1 MSEELQSLLTQ
12 TTILNMSSAALQN
25 QLIEAPASDAY
36 RVYETLGYVEAYD
49 AILNGDYAFVA
60 FKETD
65 RSTGNSTVK
74 ISSKGTSGAMF
85 DPAAIRTRCREAG
98 AKNEPYFIWGYSFT
112 PSAGDPRQIEFRVHQ
127 QSGQPV
133 ALEIFVVTRKA
144 DGTAQP
150 AKSLRMENFMTE
162 AAPAKKPLAEAP
174 ASDAYRLYKTLGYVD
189 AYDAVLNCD
198 YAFVAYQ
205 EVEKDSK
212 QWRVCVKS
220 TQTAGGSFDPAAI
233 RAKARETGA
242 QGKAYFTWGYSFEPS
257 AADPRQIEF
266 RIHVVDGLPTEMEIY
281 VRLRKADHTADQPRS
296 VKFAW
301 PQA

>member
-1 MSEELQSLLTQ
+1 
-12 TTILNMSSAALQN
+12 MSSALFQK

-36 RVYETLGYVEAYD
+36 RAYETLGYVEAYD

-60 FKETD
+60 YKETD
-65 RSTGNSTVK
+65 RASGNYVVK
-74 ISSKGTSGAMF
+74 ISSKGTSGATF
-85 DPAAIRTRCREAG
+85 EPAAIRTRCREAG
-98 AKNEPYFIWGYSFT
+98 AKSEPYFIWGYSFT

-127 QSGQPV
+127 KSGLPV

-144 DGTAQP
+144 DHTAQP
-150 AKSLRMENFMTE
+150 AKSLRIENFMTE
-162 AAPAKKPLAEAP
+162 ATPARAPLAEAP
-174 ASDAYRLYKTLGYVD
+174 ASDAYRIYKTLGYLE

-205 EVEKDSK
+205 ETEKDSN

-233 RAKARETGA
+233 RSKARETSA
-242 QGKAYFTWGYSFEPS
+242 QGKAYFTWGYSFEP
-257 AADPRQIEF
+257 AAGDPRQIEF
-266 RIHVVDGLPTEMEIY
+266 RVHVADGLPKELEIL
-281 VRLRKADHTADQPRS
+281 VRLRKADHTADQPKS

-301 PQA
+301 PQS

>member
-1 MSEELQSLLTQ
+1 
-12 TTILNMSSAALQN
+12 MSSALFQN
-25 QLIEAPASDAY
+25 QLIEAPASDAN
-36 RVYETLGYVEAYD
+36 RAYETLGYVEAYD

-60 FKETD
+60 YKEIE
-65 RSTGNSTVK
+65 RASGNYTMK
-74 ISSKGTSGAMF
+74 ISSKGTSGATF
-85 DPAAIRTRCREAG
+85 EPAMIRSRCREAG

-127 QSGQPV
+127 QSGLPV

-162 AAPAKKPLAEAP
+162 AAPVRASLVEAP
-174 ASDAYRLYKTLGYVD
+174 ASDTYRLYKTLGYVD

-205 EVEKDSK
+205 ETEKDSK
-212 QWRVCVKS
+212 QWRVCIKS

-233 RAKARETGA
+233 RNKARETSA
-242 QGKAYFTWGYSFEPS
+242 QGKAYFIWGYSFEPNAS
-257 AADPRQIEF
+257 DPRQIEF
-266 RIHVVDGLPTEMEIY
+266 RIHVMDGLPKEVEIF
-281 VRLRKADHTADQPRS
+281 VRLRKADHTADQPKS
-296 VKFAW
+296 VRFAW
-301 PQA
+301 PQS